1 VSDSSPHPPSMANRF
16 WICGDRNT
24 K

>member
-16 WICGDRNT
+16 WICSDRNT